1 MSSLG
6 EDAARAAAGGRRDP
20 DQDARLQGLW
30 CKSAG
35 WTRIEEWPVLLV
47 ESGFAWPAGGAAGA
61 QPSWWSFRKVERA
74 AVPNNAATHPVDAF
88 IAAKLAE
95 KKLTAA
101 PLADKRTLV
110 RRAYFDLH
118 GLPAPVDEIERF
130 ETDPAPDAWSK
141 LVDRLLESPRYA
153 ERWGRHWLDV
163 VRYADTGGFE
173 TDIYFPNAWRY
184 RD

>member
-1 MSSLG
+1 
-6 EDAARAAAGGRRDP
+6 
-20 DQDARLQGLW
+20 
-30 CKSAG
+30 
-35 WTRIEEWPVLLV
+35 V